1 MKIWILCTEQYL
13 ESHSAK
19 RFHEEAKAQKVDIDF
34 VHPEYFE
41 IITTAV
47 DEKRAIYYK
56 GKHIRLPQV
65 CIPRM
70 GADTTY
76 FDLAV
81 IRHLR
86 QFGVQ
91 VLNGGQAID
100 VAKDKLHSLQLLA
113 RHNFPVPKTLLAKFP
128 LDFDVINREFEFPI
142 IIKTLAGT
150 EGDGIMMCE
159 NQEQLKDIG
168 GILAKTPANV
178 ILQEFIKDS
187 FGRDLRIIVIG
198 GRPLGVMLRKAKSG
212 FKANFSAGGE
222 VTSFPMSS
230 TIQWLAVEATQV
242 LGLDISGVDL
252 LFDGK
257 EYRICEINSAPDFK
271 GFELANPEINVPKEI
286 FEYAKLRLMRKR
298 A

>member
-1 MKIWILCTEQYL
+1 M
-13 ESHSAK
+13 
-19 RFHEEAKAQKVDIDF
+19 
-34 VHPEYFE
+34 HPENFE

-47 DEKRAIYYK
+47 EKNKAIYYN
-56 GKHIRLPQV
+56 GKHIRLPDV

-91 VLNGGQAID
+91 VLNGGHSIEI
-100 VAKDKLHSLQLLA
+100 AKDKLHSLQLLA
-113 RHNFPVPKTLLAKFP
+113 RYNFPVPKTLLAKFP

-159 NQEQLKDIG
+159 NVDQLKDIS
-168 GILAKTPANV
+168 GILSKSPNHV

-187 FGRDLRIIVIG
+187 YGRDLRVIVIG
-198 GRPLGVMLRKAKSG
+198 GRSIGVMLRKAKSG
-212 FKANFSAGGE
+212 FKANFSVGGE
-222 VTSFPMSS
+222 VTTFPMSS
-230 TIQWLAVEATQV
+230 TIEWLAVESAQA
-242 LGLDISGVDL
+242 LGLDIAGVDL
-252 LFDGK
+252 LFDGN

-286 FEYAKLRLMRKR
+286 FEYAKLRLMRKKR
-298 A
+298 